1 MIIDVLTVSGI
12 VATICITAVVLYC
25 SLKRDTY

>member
-1 MIIDVLTVSGI
+1 MIIDVFTVSGI
-12 VATICITAVVLYC
+12 VTTICITAVVLYC